1 VISNNGSSSV
11 SAARIEPMPTAL
23 GAGVTSTEHFPG
35 AAVTVFPPKR
45 HRRAGPAGFPLHAR
59 LSHKLVRKP
68 VRQLIVRQHCS
79 ERLAEGPAHVGR
91 GHRDE
96 PNRASPPRRCG
107 CNLLRSIY
115 ATASSDS
122 ESAVP
127 LGDPLRRCP
136 EPGAGHLLRGVAR
149 QALAEQLCEQFVGGV
164 DAVGVFE
171 RVEIHQEPAYHGE
184 RERC

>member
-79 ERLAEGPAHVGR
+79 ERLAEGRLMWDEAIETSQIGRLRPAVAG
-91 GHRDE
+91 
-96 PNRASPPRRCG
+96 
-107 CNLLRSIY
+107 
-115 ATASSDS
+115 ATS
-122 ESAVP
+122 
-127 LGDPLRRCP
+127 
-136 EPGAGHLLRGVAR
+136 
-149 QALAEQLCEQFVGGV
+149 
-164 DAVGVFE
+164 
-171 RVEIHQEPAYHGE
+171 
-184 RERC
+184 